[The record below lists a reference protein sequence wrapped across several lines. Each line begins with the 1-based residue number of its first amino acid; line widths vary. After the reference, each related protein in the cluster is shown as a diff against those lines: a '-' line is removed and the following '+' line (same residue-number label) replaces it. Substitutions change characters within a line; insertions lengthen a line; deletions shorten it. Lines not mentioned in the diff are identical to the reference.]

1 MIYLG
6 TTPIDATSSEYAK
19 KQWVQN
25 QGYLTEIPSTVA
37 DKNYVDGS
45 IGALNTSVNT
55 AIGNIETELTHK
67 YSFTRAYRDFTNN
80 QNWDELG
87 IYNLPLSKGT
97 FGDGAAELDASS
109 YGYVVINDAINVS
122 GEMYGEFPVSYY
134 GMTDYIGH
142 ELSTKQDTLVSG
154 TNIKTVNNQSILG
167 SGNLT
172 IDLTIYRVVQSLPAS
187 DIDPNKIY
195 LMLNPDGS
203 TNNAYDEYM
212 YVNDGWE
219 KIGQMGNNID
229 LTGYLTIANASA
241 NFLTIEDASTTYVKD
256 SSLDAKVTAL
266 NYVKSSTLNDYLL
279 SSTAASTYATKVEL
293 DGYVKDASLDQ
304 EVSALGYAKNA
315 SIPTAYSD
323 LTNDKG
329 YKAIVLCTDAEYA
342 ALVSGGTVDA
352 NTVYL
357 TYTAS

>member
-25 QGYLTEIPSTVA
+25 QGYLTELPSTA
-37 DKNYVDGS
+37 ATKSDLDAS

-55 AIGNIETELTHK
+55 AIGNIEMALDGKYGFTTAGDWTEGGSSVSGKPIHC
-67 YSFTRAYRDFTNN
+67 
-80 QNWDELG
+80 
-87 IYNLPLSKGT
+87 LSLDKGT
-97 FGDGAAELDASS
+97 WNNGDTTMNTDT
-109 YGYVVINDAINVS
+109 YGYTVVHDTAASESIYGDFPISFSATKSYVS
-122 GEMYGEFPVSYY
+122 GQ
-134 GMTDYIGH
+134 
-142 ELSTKQDTLVSG
+142 LSGKQDTLVSG

-241 NFLTIEDASTTYVKD
+241 NFLTIADASTTYVKD
-256 SSLDAKVTAL
+256 SSLDSKVTAL
-266 NYVKSSTLNDYLL
+266 NYVKSTTLSDYLL

-293 DGYVKDASLDQ
+293 EGYVKDASLDSK
-304 EVSALGYAKNA
+304 VTDLGYAKTTA
-315 SIPTAYSD
+315 IPTAYSD
-323 LTNDKG
+323 LTNDTG

>member
-19 KQWVQN
+19 KSWVQQ
-25 QGYLTEIPSTVA
+25 QGYLTEVPSTYA
-37 DKNYVDGS
+37 DKTYVDTE
-45 IGALNTSVNT
+45 IETLNSSVNT
-55 AIGNIETELTHK
+55 ALQTLSGDTVHNSSVWSNQAYLEL
-67 YSFTRAYRDFTNN
+67 N
-80 QNWDELG
+80 Q
-87 IYNLPLSKGT
+87 T
-97 FGDGAAELDASS
+97 GDDMQLVEGAAGKLPDTSANALSVAVTLS
-109 YGYVVINDAINVS
+109 HYVYPRLTNLENN
-122 GEMYGEFPVSYY
+122 
-134 GMTDYIGH
+134 
-142 ELSTKQDTLVSG
+142 KQDALVSG
-154 TNIKTVNNQSILG
+154 TNIKTINNQSILG
-167 SGNLT
+167 EGNLT

-229 LTGYLTIANASA
+229 LTGYLTIADAAQTYATKTSLADYVQTA
-241 NFLTIEDASTTYVKD
+241 N
-256 SSLDAKVTAL
+256 LDTAVSGL

-279 SSTAASTYATKVEL
+279 SSTAASTYATKVQLE
-293 DGYVKDASLDQ
+293 DYVKDASLDSK
-304 EVSALGYAKNA
+304 VTDLGYAKTTA
-315 SIPTAYSD
+315 IPTAYSD
-323 LTNDKG
+323 LTNDTG

>member
-1 MIYLG
+1 MALYLG
-6 TTPIDATSSEYAK
+6 QQQISALSADTATK
-19 KQWVQN
+19 TWVQN

-45 IGALNTSVNT
+45 INTVNSSVNT
-55 AIGNIETELTHK
+55 AIQEINSSLEVKYNGAIKLAVFDEGNVASLL
-67 YSFTRAYRDFTNN
+67 S
-80 QNWDELG
+80 
-87 IYNLPLSKGT
+87 LPLNDGIKDEPNGT
-97 FGDGAAELDASS
+97 VNHNSD
-109 YGYVVINDAINVS
+109 GYVVVCSSTDTTH
-122 GEMYGEFPVSYY
+122 
-134 GMTDYIGH
+134 TDYPYTSQATRDYVASQ
-142 ELSTKQDTLVSG
+142 LSSKQDTLVSG

-229 LTGYLTIANASA
+229 LTGYLTIADASLA
-241 NFLTIEDASTTYVKD
+241 YLTIADASTTYVKD
-256 SSLDAKVTAL
+256 ASLDAKVTAL
-266 NYVKSSTLNDYLL
+266 NYVKSSTLSDYLL
-279 SSTAASTYATKVEL
+279 SSAAASTYATKTQLE
-293 DGYVKDASLDQ
+293 DYVKDASLDQ

>member
-1 MIYLG
+1 MALYLG
-6 TTPIDATSSEYAK
+6 QQQITALSADTATK
-19 KQWVQN
+19 TWVNN
-25 QGYLTEIPSTVA
+25 QGYLTELPSTA
-37 DKNYVDGS
+37 ATKSDLDAS

-55 AIGNIETELTHK
+55 AIDNIETELTHK

-109 YGYVVINDAINVS
+109 YGYVVINDAINVDS
-122 GEMYGEFPVSYY
+122 NMYGEFPVSWY
-134 GMTDYIGH
+134 GMTDYIGN
-142 ELSTKQDTLVSG
+142 ELSTKQETLVSG
-154 TNIKTVNNQSILG
+154 TNIKTINNQSILG

-212 YVNDGWE
+212 YVNNGWE

-229 LTGYLTIANASA
+229 LTGYLTIADASQ
-241 NFLTIEDASTTYVKD
+241 NFATKASLADYVQTSNLDSAVSGLNYVKSSVLSDYLLSSTASQTYLTIADASTTYVKD
-256 SSLDAKVTAL
+256 
-266 NYVKSSTLNDYLL
+266 
-279 SSTAASTYATKVEL
+279 
-293 DGYVKDASLDQ
+293 ASLDSK
-304 EVSALGYAKNA
+304 VTALGYAKTSA
-315 SIPTAYSD
+315 VPTAYSD

-329 YKAIVLCTDAEYA
+329 YKAIVLCTEAEYA
-342 ALVSGGTVDA
+342 AMVSAGTVDA
-352 NTVYL
+352 DTVYL
-357 TYTAS
+357 TH

>member
-1 MIYLG
+1 MALYLG
-6 TTPIDATSSEYAK
+6 QQQISALSADTATRT
-19 KQWVQN
+19 WVNN
-25 QGYLTEIPSTVA
+25 QGYLTEVPSTYA
-37 DKNYVDGS
+37 DKTYVD
-45 IGALNTSVNT
+45 T
-55 AIGNIETELTHK
+55 AIESHDSSVSTALQTLSDDTVHDSSVWSNQLFVELNEAGNDIRVIEAARGKLPDTSANAMSVYYTLANFVYPRLTNLE
-67 YSFTRAYRDFTNN
+67 NN
-80 QNWDELG
+80 
-87 IYNLPLSKGT
+87 
-97 FGDGAAELDASS
+97 
-109 YGYVVINDAINVS
+109 
-122 GEMYGEFPVSYY
+122 
-134 GMTDYIGH
+134 
-142 ELSTKQDTLVSG
+142 KQDALVSG
-154 TNIKTVNNQSILG
+154 TNIKTINNQSILG
-167 SGNLT
+167 EGNLT

-229 LTGYLTIANASA
+229 LTGYLTIA
-241 NFLTIEDASTTYVKD
+241 DASQNFATKASLADYVQT
-256 SSLDAKVTAL
+256 SNLDTAVSGL

-279 SSTAASTYATKVEL
+279 SSTAASTYATKVQLE
-293 DGYVKDASLDQ
+293 DYVKDASLD
-304 EVSALGYAKNA
+304 SKITDLGYAKTTA
-315 SIPTAYSD
+315 IPTAYSD
-323 LTNDKG
+323 LTNDTG

>member
-19 KQWVQN
+19 KSWVQQ
-25 QGYLTEIPSTVA
+25 QGYLTEVPSTYA
-37 DKNYVDGS
+37 DKTYVDTE
-45 IGALNTSVNT
+45 IETLNSSVNT
-55 AIGNIETELTHK
+55 ALQTLSDDTVHDSSVWTGGNFFNENYTAVIEG
-67 YSFTRAYRDFTNN
+67 SRDKIPDTSSTV
-80 QNWDELG
+80 
-87 IYNLPLSKGT
+87 IT
-97 FGDGAAELDASS
+97 FSS
-109 YGYVVINDAINVS
+109 YMTTQIL
-122 GEMYGEFPVSYY
+122 PVLNNL
-134 GMTDYIGH
+134 
-142 ELSTKQDTLVSG
+142 ENNKQDALVSG
-154 TNIKTVNNQSILG
+154 TNIKTINNQSILG
-167 SGNLT
+167 EGNLT

-229 LTGYLTIANASA
+229 LTGYLTIA
-241 NFLTIEDASTTYVKD
+241 DASLNFATKASLADYVQTSNLD
-256 SSLDAKVTAL
+256 SAVSGL
-266 NYVKSSTLNDYLL
+266 NYVKSTTLSDYLL
-279 SSTAASTYATKVEL
+279 SSTAASTYATKVQLE
-293 DGYVKDASLDQ
+293 DYVKDASLDSK
-304 EVSALGYAKNA
+304 VTDLGYAKTTA
-315 SIPTAYSD
+315 IPTAYSD
-323 LTNDKG
+323 LTNDTG

>member
-19 KQWVQN
+19 KTWVQN
-25 QGYLTEIPSTVA
+25 QGYLTEVPAGTA
-37 DKNYVDGS
+37 TETYVDGS
-45 IGALNTSVNT
+45 INAVNSSVNT
-55 AIGNIETELTHK
+55 AIEGLELELSNKYGGTSKDAAFDNGDVATLLSYPLNEGVKQETNGQIDMD
-67 YSFTRAYRDFTNN
+67 SD
-80 QNWDELG
+80 
-87 IYNLPLSKGT
+87 
-97 FGDGAAELDASS
+97 
-109 YGYVVINDAINVS
+109 GYVVVCS
-122 GEMYGEFPVSYY
+122 S
-134 GMTDYIGH
+134 TDTTHLHYPYTAQATKDVVAH
-142 ELSTKQDTLVSG
+142 ELSAKQDTLVSG
-154 TNIKTVNNQSILG
+154 TNIKTINNQSILG

-172 IDLTIYRVVQSLPAS
+172 IDLTIYRVVSSLPAS

-195 LMLNPDGS
+195 LMLNPEGS

-219 KIGQMGNNID
+219 KIGQMGSNID
-229 LTGYLTIANASA
+229 LTGYLTIADASLA
-241 NFLTIEDASTTYVKD
+241 YLTIADASTTYVKD
-256 SSLDAKVTAL
+256 ASLDTKVSGL

-279 SSTAASTYATKVEL
+279 SSTAASTYATKTEL
-293 DGYVKDASLDQ
+293 EGYVKDASLDAD
-304 EVSALGYAKNA
+304 VSALGYAKNA

-342 ALVSGGTVDA
+342 AMVSGGTVDA

>member
-19 KQWVQN
+19 KSWVQQ
-25 QGYLTEIPSTVA
+25 QGYLTEVPAGTA
-37 DKNYVDGS
+37 TENYVDTE
-45 IGALNTSVNT
+45 IETLNSSVNT
-55 AIGNIETELTHK
+55 ALQTLSGDTVHDSSVWTGGNFFNENYTAVIEGSRDKIPDTSSTVITFSNYMTTQILPVLTNLE
-67 YSFTRAYRDFTNN
+67 NN
-80 QNWDELG
+80 
-87 IYNLPLSKGT
+87 
-97 FGDGAAELDASS
+97 
-109 YGYVVINDAINVS
+109 
-122 GEMYGEFPVSYY
+122 
-134 GMTDYIGH
+134 
-142 ELSTKQDTLVSG
+142 KQDALVSG
-154 TNIKTVNNQSILG
+154 TNIKTINNQSILG
-167 SGNLT
+167 EGNLT

-229 LTGYLTIANASA
+229 LTGYLTIADA
-241 NFLTIEDASTTYVKD
+241 ASTYATKTSLADYVQTAN
-256 SSLDAKVTAL
+256 LDTAVSGL

-279 SSTAASTYATKVEL
+279 SSTAASTYATKVQLE
-293 DGYVKDASLDQ
+293 DYVKDASLDSK
-304 EVSALGYAKNA
+304 VTALGYAKTTA
-315 SIPTAYSD
+315 IPTAYSD
-323 LTNDKG
+323 LTNDTG

>member
-1 MIYLG
+1 MALYLG
-6 TTPIDATSSEYAK
+6 QQQISALSADTATRT
-19 KQWVQN
+19 WVNN
-25 QGYLTEIPSTVA
+25 QGYLTEIPSTYA
-37 DKNYVDGS
+37 DKTYVDTAIES
-45 IGALNTSVNT
+45 HDSSVNT
-55 AIGNIETELTHK
+55 ALQTLSGDTVHNSSVWSNDNFVEMNQAGTDIQIKEAARGKLPDTSANAMSVGYTLANLVYPRLTNLE
-67 YSFTRAYRDFTNN
+67 NN
-80 QNWDELG
+80 
-87 IYNLPLSKGT
+87 
-97 FGDGAAELDASS
+97 
-109 YGYVVINDAINVS
+109 
-122 GEMYGEFPVSYY
+122 
-134 GMTDYIGH
+134 
-142 ELSTKQDTLVSG
+142 KQDALVSG
-154 TNIKTVNNQSILG
+154 TNIKTINNQSILG
-167 SGNLT
+167 EGNLT

-229 LTGYLTIANASA
+229 LTGYLTIA
-241 NFLTIEDASTTYVKD
+241 DASQNFATKASLADYVQTAN
-256 SSLDAKVTAL
+256 LDTAVSGL

-279 SSTAASTYATKVEL
+279 SSTAASTYATKVQLE
-293 DGYVKDASLDQ
+293 DYVKDASLDSK
-304 EVSALGYAKNA
+304 VTDLGYAKTTA
-315 SIPTAYSD
+315 IPTAYSD
-323 LTNDKG
+323 LTIDTG

>member
-1 MIYLG
+1 MALYLG
-6 TTPIDATSSEYAK
+6 QQQISALSADTAS

-45 IGALNTSVNT
+45 IGALNTSINSAINDINTSLGVKYNGATKLAVFDEGNVASLLSIPLNDGIKETPNGTVNH
-55 AIGNIETELTHK
+55 N
-67 YSFTRAYRDFTNN
+67 SD
-80 QNWDELG
+80 
-87 IYNLPLSKGT
+87 
-97 FGDGAAELDASS
+97 
-109 YGYVVINDAINVS
+109 GYVVVCSSSNTT
-122 GEMYGEFPVSYY
+122 Y
-134 GMTDYIGH
+134 TDYPYTS
-142 ELSTKQDTLVSG
+142 EATRDYVASQLSSKQDTLVSG

-229 LTGYLTIANASA
+229 LTGYLTIADASA

-293 DGYVKDASLDQ
+293 EGYVKDASLDQ

>member
-1 MIYLG
+1 M
-6 TTPIDATSSEYAK
+6 S
-19 KQWVQN
+19 V
-25 QGYLTEIPSTVA
+25 GYTLANLVYPRLTNLE
-37 DKNYVDGS
+37 
-45 IGALNTSVNT
+45 
-55 AIGNIETELTHK
+55 
-67 YSFTRAYRDFTNN
+67 NN
-80 QNWDELG
+80 
-87 IYNLPLSKGT
+87 
-97 FGDGAAELDASS
+97 
-109 YGYVVINDAINVS
+109 
-122 GEMYGEFPVSYY
+122 
-134 GMTDYIGH
+134 
-142 ELSTKQDTLVSG
+142 KQDTLVSG
-154 TNIKTVNNQSILG
+154 TNIKTINNQSILG
-167 SGNLT
+167 EGNLT

-229 LTGYLTIANASA
+229 LTGYLTIADA
-241 NFLTIEDASTTYVKD
+241 ASTYATKTSLADYVQTTN
-256 SSLDAKVTAL
+256 LDTAVSGL

-279 SSTAASTYATKVEL
+279 SSTAASTYATKVQLE
-293 DGYVKDASLDQ
+293 DYVKDASLDSK
-304 EVSALGYAKNA
+304 VTDLGYAKTTA
-315 SIPTAYSD
+315 IPTAYSD
-323 LTNDKG
+323 LTNDTG